1 MRKSNVKA
9 IPKKPVPMPFAL
21 HTKAMSFNELAM
33 RYLASH
39 TNLLS
44 ESMLNVRIAH
54 LSEQLLAFFGVQLLN
69 NIRPERLQK
78 FIYTLE
84 RKGLHSRKIQSCLV
98 TFRSCMKFAHDQ
110 KWLVDSVLAKPLLH
124 MNNQLLADQTFISHS
139 EFQDLYQDLV
149 QEVTQQTFH

>member
-1 MRKSNVKA
+1 MNKSNVKA
-9 IPKKPVPMPFAL
+9 ISKKLKPMPSAL

-39 TNLLS
+39 TDLLS
-44 ESMLNVRIAH
+44 ESMLNARIAH
-54 LSEQLLAFFGVQLLN
+54 LSEQLLAFFGVQLLSD
-69 NIRPERLQK
+69 IRPERLQK

-84 RKGLHSRKIQSCLV
+84 RKGLNPRKIQSCLV

-124 MNNQLLADQTFISHS
+124 MYNQLLADQTFISHS

-149 QEVTQQTFH
+149 QEVTHQTFH